1 MLRRSAD
8 RGSCGN
14 AQMLGGPAPPAAA
27 QQQRSGHVTQGH
39 DAGREG
45 GEADLSALR
54 VLPPDAAERW
64 RATIL

>member
-1 MLRRSAD
+1 
-8 RGSCGN
+8 
-14 AQMLGGPAPPAAA
+14 MLGGPAPPAAA